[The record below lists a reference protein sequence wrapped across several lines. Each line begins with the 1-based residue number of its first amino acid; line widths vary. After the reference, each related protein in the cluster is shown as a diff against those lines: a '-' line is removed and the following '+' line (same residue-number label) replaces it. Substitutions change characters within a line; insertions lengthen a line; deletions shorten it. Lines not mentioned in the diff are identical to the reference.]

1 MVCYATQELY
11 ESDPLQASITNI
23 ESVIDHP
30 RLPRTVIA
38 MRRQSIYVIN
48 ETSCLTLAANESPRC
63 TAHPDIIQNVEAKE
77 WRRIVHVPVVSMDS
91 FAIFDYS
98 HDCILHY
105 DMLNQI
111 INDVGWIGK
120 CRSSGKVY
128 GSFEQTRLNNIESP
142 VYDHRTD
149 ILYFATHQTD
159 VVSCNVTERT
169 CEKVDTPIYDTHAHI
184 ILSDSFLF
192 VFLQDCRMYLR
203 NNHDDDATFTSYAFG
218 SIAGSCDP
226 QNVVSY
232 GEDLYDFSTDTIY
245 HIEFDHEDKTFTYSE
260 ALIISETQQVPFSTP
275 HPDKSIK
282 SVTQSGPHTAYYTTE
297 SNSQTLFY
305 RVYTPLPETTTST
318 PYVTTTN
325 TKMPQERHSNVTY
338 SCSLIPVQETVCQDS
353 LLISILNSIDSDINC
368 AYTCLKST
376 WCTCIWYN
384 NDLST
389 CELRNCASHDLELV
403 SSPLSECLLLK
414 PVWEM

>member
-38 MRRQSIYVIN
+38 MRKQSIYVIN
-48 ETSCLTLAANESPRC
+48 ETSCVTLAANESPRC

-120 CRSSGKVY
+120 CRSSGKIY

-149 ILYFATHQTD
+149 ILYFANHQTD

-169 CEKVDTPIYDTHAHI
+169 
-184 ILSDSFLF
+184 
-192 VFLQDCRMYLR
+192 
-203 NNHDDDATFTSYAFG
+203 
-218 SIAGSCDP
+218 
-226 QNVVSY
+226 
-232 GEDLYDFSTDTIY
+232 
-245 HIEFDHEDKTFTYSE
+245 
-260 ALIISETQQVPFSTP
+260 
-275 HPDKSIK
+275 
-282 SVTQSGPHTAYYTTE
+282 
-297 SNSQTLFY
+297 
-305 RVYTPLPETTTST
+305 
-318 PYVTTTN
+318 
-325 TKMPQERHSNVTY
+325 
-338 SCSLIPVQETVCQDS
+338 
-353 LLISILNSIDSDINC
+353 
-368 AYTCLKST
+368 
-376 WCTCIWYN
+376 
-384 NDLST
+384 
-389 CELRNCASHDLELV
+389 
-403 SSPLSECLLLK
+403 
-414 PVWEM
+414 